1 MLRELEDGH
10 RTVICDLEAG
20 IGTIA
25 RLAPGNTDV
34 VLVVANPTAKALEVA
49 RRAIEIA
56 GDLAEVIVLANR
68 VRDEA
73 DLEAIKSALGER
85 EMVIIPED
93 PVIAA
98 ADREGSA
105 PIDIDPTSPGVVA
118 ILKLADRLAGAAV
131 PA

>member
-1 MLRELEDGH
+1 MEDGH

-20 IGTIA
+20 IGTIT
-25 RLAPGNTDV
+25 RLAPGNADV

-49 RRAIEIA
+49 RRATEIA
-56 GDLAEVIVLANR
+56 GDLGEVIVLANR
-68 VRDEA
+68 VRDDA
-73 DLEAIKSALGER
+73 DLDAMKAVLGER
-85 EMVIIPED
+85 EMIVIPED

-98 ADREGSA
+98 ADREGRS
-105 PIDIDPTSPGVVA
+105 PIDIDPSSPGVAA

>member
-1 MLRELEDGH
+1 M
-10 RTVICDLEAG
+10 ICDLEAG
-20 IGTIA
+20 IGTVT

-56 GDLAEVIVLANR
+56 GDVSEVVVLANR
-68 VRDEA
+68 VRDDA
-73 DLEAIKSALGER
+73 DLDAIKAVLGDR

-98 ADREGSA
+98 ADREGTA
-105 PIDIDPTSPGVVA
+105 PIDLDPGSPGVAA
-118 ILKLADRLAGAAV
+118 IVKLAERLAGRPVAA
-131 PA
+131 

>member
-20 IGTIA
+20 IGTIT

-49 RRAIEIA
+49 RRGLEIA
-56 GDLAEVIVLANR
+56 RDIAEVIVLANR

-73 DLEAIKSALGER
+73 DLEAIKRVLGER
-85 EMVIIPED
+85 EMIVIPED

-98 ADREGSA
+98 ADREGTA
-105 PIDIDPTSPGVVA
+105 PIDLDPSSPGVAA
-118 ILKLADRLAGAAV
+118 IVKLAERLAGAPVA
-131 PA
+131 A